1 MTWDQALAGL
11 PYFLLT
17 LTRMTA
23 FFLIAPIFSQ
33 RSVPNQFKIGLAALL
48 SLLTASVVGTNT
60 TIELDAYYSVLIF
73 KELLIGLSLGF
84 LAAMILYMVQVAGAF
99 IDFQMGFALASV
111 VDPQTGSQVPIIGQ
125 FKYILAILFLLAI
138 NGHHLL
144 ISGMLHSVALVPVGA
159 SEWGFTAGELSQF
172 FVTVF
177 AAMFV
182 VAFQLALPIVGSLFL
197 VDAALGLLA
206 KTVPQ
211 MNIFAVGFPLK
222 IGTGFLLLLILMPS
236 FFYLLQGIVER
247 IGVLMND
254 LMRILGG

>member
-1 MTWDQALAGL
+1 MTWDEAIASF
-11 PYFLLT
+11 PYFLLV
-17 LTRMTA
+17 LIRMSA

-33 RSVPNQFKIGLAALL
+33 RNIPTQLKIGLAVFLALL
-48 SLLTASVVGTNT
+48 TTTVVPT
-60 TIELDAYYSVLIF
+60 TEPFKLDGYYTVLIF
-73 KELLIGLSLGF
+73 KELVIGLSLGF

-99 IDFQMGFALASV
+99 IDFQMGFALANV
-111 VDPQTGSQVPIIGQ
+111 IDPQTGSQVPIIGQ

-144 ISGMLHSVALVPVGA
+144 INGMLHSVALVPVGTRNWLFSA
-159 SEWGFTAGELSQF
+159 ADLSEF

-182 VAFQLALPIVGSLFL
+182 IAFQLALPIVGSLFL

-222 IGTGFLLLLILMPS
+222 IGVGFILLLILMPS
-236 FFYLLQGIVER
+236 FFFLLQRIVER